1 MDSEGNSG
9 TSTPNSRFTTQ
20 AKTADDILSAQT
32 VGLVQLDDFRKRRA
46 DAIDAKERE
55 ALESGRAT
63 PASATDSSDPTFKP
77 SKKKRKT
84 VKKGALSFGNDEDND
99 SQTPTESLKS
109 RSSTPAA
116 TKEDKINEE
125 DDSPPIKKRLAAN
138 SNVGFMAKSMS
149 KLALL
154 REAQTR
160 EQLRKDFLV
169 MQEAV
174 KQTDF
179 LLPFVFYDGTNIP
192 GGQCRMKKGDMV
204 WLFLDRARKVGA
216 EVGGSDKARRE
227 WARVGVD
234 DLMLVKGDI
243 IIPHHYEFYYF
254 MVNKTIGY
262 NGPLFPHSA
271 EPTANTP
278 LDTSASAPAGGLSI
292 PTAPSKTSKAQ
303 MQSPAVPDAD
313 LEGFGDDSNS
323 TKVVDRRWY
332 ERNKHIFPASTWEDF
347 DPTKDYTNHVRKDV
361 NGNAFFFSS

>member
-1 MDSEGNSG
+1 MASEGESG

-20 AKTADDILSAQT
+20 AKSADDILSAQT
-32 VGLVQLDDFRKRRA
+32 VGLVHLDDFRKRRA

-63 PASATDSSDPTFKP
+63 PRSATDSPGPTFKP

-84 VKKGALSFGNDEDND
+84 VKKGALSFGDEGGHD
-99 SQTPTESLKS
+99 SQDQSTSLKS
-109 RSSTPAA
+109 RSITPAA
-116 TKEDKINEE
+116 TKEESTQNDEHMA
-125 DDSPPIKKRLAAN
+125 PIKKRLAAN
-138 SNVGFMAKSMS
+138 DNVGFMAKSMS
-149 KLALL
+149 KSALL

-160 EQLRKDFLV
+160 EQLRKEFLV

-174 KQTDF
+174 KQTEF

-243 IIPHHYEFYYF
+243 IVPHHYEFYYF
-254 MVNKTIGY
+254 MVNKTDGY

-271 EPTANTP
+271 EPTATTP
-278 LDTSASAPAGGLSI
+278 VDTTALTPTGGLSV
-292 PTAPSKTSKAQ
+292 PTAPSKTPKVQ
-303 MQSPAVPDAD
+303 TLSPVVPDAD
-313 LEGFGDDSNS
+313 LEGFGTDPNS

-332 ERNKHIFPASTWEDF
+332 EKNKHIFPASTWEDF

>member
-1 MDSEGNSG
+1 MPLLPVQQ
-9 TSTPNSRFTTQ
+9 TACTYTPVLSRNHGQ
-20 AKTADDILSAQT
+20 QNKC
-32 VGLVQLDDFRKRRA
+32 
-46 DAIDAKERE
+46 
-55 ALESGRAT
+55 
-63 PASATDSSDPTFKP
+63 SDPTFKP

-109 RSSTPAA
+109 RSSAPAA

-149 KLALL
+149 KSALL

-160 EQLRKDFLV
+160 EQLRKDFLI

-243 IIPHHYEFYYF
+243 IIPHVRFHPCLS
-254 MVNKTIGY
+254 MQLTDGM
-262 NGPLFPHSA
+262 
-271 EPTANTP
+271 
-278 LDTSASAPAGGLSI
+278 PAL
-292 PTAPSKTSKAQ
+292 
-303 MQSPAVPDAD
+303 
-313 LEGFGDDSNS
+313 
-323 TKVVDRRWY
+323 
-332 ERNKHIFPASTWEDF
+332 
-347 DPTKDYTNHVRKDV
+347 
-361 NGNAFFFSS
+361 

>member
-1 MDSEGNSG
+1 MASEGNSG

-63 PASATDSSDPTFKP
+63 PSSAADSPDPTFKP

-84 VKKGALSFGNDEDND
+84 VKKGALSFGDDAD
-99 SQTPTESLKS
+99 DDPHTQSESLKS
-109 RSSTPAA
+109 RSTTPAA
-116 TKEDKINEE
+116 TKEESAQEE
-125 DDSPPIKKRLAAN
+125 EQPMPMKKRLAAN
-138 SNVGFMAKSMS
+138 SNVGFMAKSMTKS
-149 KLALL
+149 ALL

-160 EQLRKDFLV
+160 EQLRKEFLV

-174 KQTDF
+174 KQTEF

-254 MVNKTIGY
+254 MVNKTKGY
-262 NGPLFPHSA
+262 NGPLFAHSA
-271 EPTANTP
+271 EPTAATP
-278 LDTSASAPAGGLSI
+278 VDSSPSTATGGLSV
-292 PTAPSKTSKAQ
+292 PTAPSKTPKAQ
-303 MQSPAVPDAD
+303 ALSPAVPDAD
-313 LEGFGDDSNS
+313 LEGFGSDPNS

-332 ERNKHIFPASTWEDF
+332 EKNKHIFPASTWEEF